1 MITQSLSLNLNQNFK
16 LYKKILYN
24 GNINMGNSQSSPSQ
38 NSGVD
43 LNQAI
48 IGAVLPIR
56 SGALITTM
64 NSQRIPEKKE
74 EESIQ
79 LIDQTKSAAQSVK
92 KRPPI

>member
-1 MITQSLSLNLNQNFK
+1 
-16 LYKKILYN
+16 
-24 GNINMGNSQSSPSQ
+24 MGNSQSSPSQ

-48 IGAVLPIR
+48 KGAVLPIGGGQYGR
-56 SGALITTM
+56 LGPLIVTG

-79 LIDQTKSAAQSVK
+79 LVDQNKNTVQGVK